1 MCPMCGGG
9 AKRIMDT
16 MLLTGS
22 DSIDAERA
30 FTRAAR
36 ARRRAAITRLLR
48 RLPATCGRLPV
59 YDDAAPA
66 AAGLTRGV
74 QEIPLDAI
82 SGTVEPS
89 RAHMFDGAFRPA
101 TGAARSRWQRVWL
114 AEHRGAVLPPI
125 AVVPVRGG
133 YAVRDG
139 HHRVSVARARG
150 ALTIDAE
157 IRA

>member
-1 MCPMCGGG
+1 
-9 AKRIMDT
+9 
-16 MLLTGS
+16 MLPTGS
-22 DSIDAERA
+22 QVIDAERA
-30 FTRAAR
+30 FTRASR
-36 ARRRAAITRLLR
+36 SRRRAALARLLR
-48 RLPATCGRLPV
+48 REPAACGRLPV
-59 YDDAAPA
+59 YDESAPA
-66 AAGLTRGV
+66 VVTLARGV

-89 RAHMFDGAFRPA
+89 RARLFDPAFRP
-101 TGAARSRWQRVWL
+101 TRHARCRWQRVWL

-125 AVVPVRGG
+125 AGVPVTDG

-157 IRA
+157 IRV